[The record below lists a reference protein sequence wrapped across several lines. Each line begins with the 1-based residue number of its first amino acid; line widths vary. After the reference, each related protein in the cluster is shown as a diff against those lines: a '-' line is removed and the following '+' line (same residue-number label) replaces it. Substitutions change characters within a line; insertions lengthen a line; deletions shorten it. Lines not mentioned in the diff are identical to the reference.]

1 MKNIFLLITAAMML
15 LSCSQDEADNKSWRA
30 DDARIAAKA
39 ADFEATTGFTSPA
52 TRTALTPTDKG
63 LAFTWSEGDILGV
76 FSKTESQQIPVYMS
90 GGADSKDAT
99 FSSKGFQLAAGEQYV
114 AYYPIVDKL
123 TVSPVIPVDY
133 TGQTQ
138 DGNGSYAHLASHD
151 YMVSDAVTSTATNVA
166 DFTMHHVGA
175 ILRLRITMPK
185 ADSYSS
191 VVLSSDA
198 NSFTTKANLDL
209 FNNNGNGLINKET
222 TSDKIALNLKN
233 ASTTETDKVLTV
245 WMMLSP
251 ADFSNKAI
259 TVTVKSTTE
268 GTDDVV
274 YTFSPAKKF
283 ESGKAYSYDVKK
295 DGMEFV
301 DLDLPSGNLW
311 ATCNIGA
318 SSPEEYGDYITWGEN
333 KLLTSDDITQYK
345 GYSIKYN
352 GGYWS
357 YGQGSKYDMAKLI
370 LGGNC
375 VTPDQ
380 TDWIELIEDC
390 AKVEFTTLNGVKG
403 VRFIGGNGNSIFLPY
418 AGYYSPGVSEQEAYY
433 KGEYGKGTG
442 AYYWTSE
449 IKIRSPKWTSVAA
462 MVAIEDDT
470 MPSDIIQPYFWIG
483 ASVRPII
490 LGN

>member
-15 LSCSQDEADNKSWRA
+15 LSCSQDESDNKSWRA

-76 FSKTESQQIPVYMS
+76 FNKTEHQQIPVYMS

-99 FSSKGFQLAAGEQYV
+99 FSSRGFQLAAGEQYV

-191 VVLSSDA
+191 VVLSATSDKA
-198 NSFTTKANLDL
+198 FTTNAKLDL
-209 FNNNGNGLINKET
+209 FGTELIKPTEQAST
-222 TSDKIALNLKN
+222 MTLNLTN
-233 ASTTETDKVLTV
+233 ATTTDADKVLTV
-245 WMMLSP
+245 WAMVLPTDLS
-251 ADFSNKAI
+251 SETV
-259 TVTVKSTTE
+259 TVTVKSAT
-268 GTDDVV
+268 GADDAV
-274 YTFSPAKKF
+274 FSFQPGKKLA
-283 ESGKAYSYDVKK
+283 SGKAYSYDIKPTT
-295 DGMEFV
+295 EEYV
-301 DLDLPSGNLW
+301 DLGLASGNLW

-318 SSPEEYGDYITWGEN
+318 STPEEYGTYYAWGADRFMTSTKMSDYP
-333 KLLTSDDITQYK
+333 
-345 GYSIKYN
+345 
-352 GGYWS
+352 GYWPYTPLNTYKS
-357 YGQGSKYDMAKLI
+357 YSGDTDYDTATQV
-370 LGGNC
+370 LGGKWI
-375 VTPDQ
+375 TPDQ
-380 TDWIELIEDC
+380 DDWVELIN
-390 AKVEFTTLNGVKG
+390 KSNVKWTTQNGV
-403 VRFIGGNGNSIFLPY
+403 NGMLVTGPNGKSIFLPA
-418 AGYYSPGVSEQEAYY
+418 AGYYSPAAASYKQ
-433 KGEYGKGTG
+433 KGEYGRYWSSELK
-442 AYYWTSE
+442 AADQPSNSKAANFKFYSNLNEMALEDQYYYMGC
-449 IKIRSPKWTSVAA
+449 P
-462 MVAIEDDT
+462 
-470 MPSDIIQPYFWIG
+470 
-483 ASVRPII
+483 VRPIMRK
-490 LGN
+490 

>member
-15 LSCSQDEADNKSWRA
+15 LSCSQDETDNKSWRA

-99 FSSKGFQLAAGEQYV
+99 FSSRGFQLAAGEQYV

-191 VVLSSDA
+191 VVLSATSDKA
-198 NSFTTKANLDL
+198 FTTKA
-209 FNNNGNGLINKET
+209 K
-222 TSDKIALNLKN
+222 LNLFGTELIEPYEQ
-233 ASTTETDKVLTV
+233 ASTMTLNLTNAATTDADKVLTV
-245 WMMLSP
+245 WAMVLPTDLS
-251 ADFSNKAI
+251 SETV
-259 TVTVKSTTE
+259 TVTVKSAT
-268 GTDDVV
+268 GADDAV
-274 YTFSPAKKF
+274 FSFQPGKKLA
-283 ESGKAYSYDVKK
+283 SGKAYSYDIKPST
-295 DGMEFV
+295 MEYV
-301 DLDLPSGNLW
+301 DLGLPSGNLW
-311 ATCNIGA
+311 RKWNIGA
-318 SSPEEYGDYITWGEN
+318 SKPEEYGNYYAWGLDKFISYTTN
-333 KLLTSDDITQYK
+333 QKDFGDQWTDWDNTGKDISHK
-345 GYSIKYN
+345 GE
-352 GGYWS
+352 
-357 YGQGSKYDMAKLI
+357 SKYDTATKI
-370 LGGNC
+370 LGDKW

-380 TDWIELIEDC
+380 DDWIELTDKC
-390 AKVEFTTLNGVKG
+390 TPKWTTQNGVKG
-403 VRFIGGNGNSIFLPY
+403 VLFTSLINGNTLFLPA
-418 AGYYSPGVSEQEAYY
+418 AGDYDGLNASTYED
-433 KGEYGKGTG
+433 KGEVL
-442 AYYWTSE
+442 YYWSSE
-449 IKIRSPKWTSVAA
+449 FKARTNWVNSVAA
-462 MVAIEDDT
+462 CFIATDDF
-470 MPSDIIQPYFWIG
+470 SFWDLYDYD
-483 ASVRPII
+483 AYYQCSVRPIMKK
-490 LGN
+490 

>member
-15 LSCSQDEADNKSWRA
+15 LSCSQDESDNKSWRA

-76 FSKTESQQIPVYMS
+76 FNKTEHQQIPVYMS

-99 FSSKGFQLAAGEQYV
+99 FSSRGFQLAAGEQYV

-191 VVLSSDA
+191 VVLSA
-198 NSFTTKANLDL
+198 
-209 FNNNGNGLINKET
+209 
-222 TSDKIALNLKN
+222 TSDKAFTTNANLNLFGTELIEPYEQ
-233 ASTTETDKVLTV
+233 ASTMTLNLTNAATTDADKVLTV
-245 WMMLSP
+245 WAMVLPTDLS
-251 ADFSNKAI
+251 SETV
-259 TVTVKSTTE
+259 TVTVKSAT
-268 GTDDVV
+268 GADDAV
-274 YTFSPAKKF
+274 FSFQPGNKLA
-283 ESGKAYSYDVKK
+283 SGKAYSYDIKPTTEK
-295 DGMEFV
+295 YV
-301 DLDLPSGNLW
+301 DLGLDSGNLW

-318 SSPEEYGDYITWGEN
+318 STPEEYGTYYAWGADRFISSTNYASYPGFYIT
-333 KLLTSDDITQYK
+333 QP
-345 GYSIKYN
+345 
-352 GGYWS
+352 
-357 YGQGSKYDMAKLI
+357 QGSYKSYSGDTDYDTATQV
-370 LGGNC
+370 LGGKWI
-375 VTPDQ
+375 TPDQ
-380 TDWIELIEDC
+380 DDWVELINNSDIEW
-390 AKVEFTTLNGVKG
+390 TTQNGV
-403 VRFIGGNGNSIFLPY
+403 NGILVTGPNGKSIFLPA
-418 AGYYSPGVSEQEAYY
+418 AGFYSPGAKAY
-433 KGEYGKGTG
+433 KQQGTYGH
-442 AYYWTSE
+442 YWSSE
-449 IKIRSPKWTSVAA
+449 IKPRYSYENTVAVCLDFSSNLSK
-462 MVAIEDDT
+462 MSQNDQ
-470 MPSDIIQPYFWIG
+470 SYWFG
-483 ASVRPII
+483 CSVRPIMRK
-490 LGN
+490 